1 MNNTT
6 NPQIQPDYFYIRRKV
21 NGEIDP
27 NHGVTVAYHL
37 AVKDETLYLVAGL
50 AVCNELDNFSKK
62 IGRQIATSRLKSFM
76 LGEDVVWAFEIPLQP
91 MKKIPETAVSYI
103 ENTNLV
109 RIQENQYPLFSRLVN
124 IVKNEVIDIRLS
136 EYVFYDAAVR
146 EEIESMFDDIEDD
159 ECDDEYEDE
168 GDDEYEDEDDDE
180 GDDEGDDEDDDK

>member
-1 MNNTT
+1 MNNAPT
-6 NPQIQPDYFYIRRKV
+6 QIQPDYFYIRRKL
-21 NGEIDP
+21 NGQVDP

-76 LGEDVVWAFEIPLQP
+76 LGEDVVWAFEIPLRP
-91 MKKIPETAVSYI
+91 MKDIPETAVSYI

-136 EYVFYDAAVR
+136 DYVFYDAAVQ

-159 ECDDEYEDE
+159 EYEDE
-168 GDDEYEDEDDDE
+168 DDEYEDEDDDK
-180 GDDEGDDEDDDK
+180 DDDK